1 MSSVEPAVKNSN
13 VSLAFADLELPEPV
27 RRGIEDAGFT
37 WCTPIQAET
46 LPTAITG
53 RDIAG
58 QAQTGTGK
66 TAAFLIAIY
75 SLLLTRPRRHEG
87 KASCP
92 RALIIAP
99 TRELA
104 MQIYEEGQLL
114 GKHTGLV
121 LHAVYGG
128 VDYVRQLD
136 RLAAGV
142 DVLVGTPGRLI
153 DYFKQKVFTLK
164 DTEVLVVDEADR
176 MFDMGFVDDLRYLV
190 TKMPP
195 ATERVSFMYS
205 ATLSYRV
212 LELAYEY
219 MHDVHRVA
227 IDEEQVTAER
237 VEQLVYHVGVEEKL
251 PVMLNILAAEKPTRA
266 LVFVNTRRGVHFVA
280 ERLERFGY
288 AVGVL
293 VGDVDQKRRIRT
305 LREFKDGTID
315 ILVATDVASRG
326 LHIEA
331 VSHVFNYD
339 LPQDPED
346 YVHRIG
352 RTARAGASGKA
363 FSLACEHHVYSLEA
377 IEEFVG
383 LSLPHAFPE
392 AEMTRMPRPPARVP
406 RENAPASSDEA
417 RTATGGKSPHGD
429 SQGGEK
435 SPRKKRSRSRRKGS
449 VERADPAAADHA
461 AASPAAGSKIS
472 DGERSRDD
480 TSASSDESASGP
492 ASPKRKRRRRRRRR
506 GPGQDG
512 EAGEAGASGDAGQAE
527 HAEPA
532 PDGTSG
538 DPS

>member
-1 MSSVEPAVKNSN
+1 MSSVEPAVKNSQIT
-13 VSLAFADLELPEPV
+13 LAFSELDLPEPV

-37 WCTPIQAET
+37 WCTPIQSET
-46 LPTAITG
+46 PPTAITG

-66 TAAFLIAIY
+66 TAAFLIAAFT
-75 SLLLTRPRRHEG
+75 LLLQKPRRYEG
-87 KASCP
+87 KGSCP

-104 MQIYEEGQLL
+104 MQIHEEAVLL

-128 VDYVRQLD
+128 VDYIRQLD

-142 DVLVGTPGRLI
+142 DVLIGTPGRLI
-153 DYFKQKVFTLK
+153 DYFKQKIFTLR
-164 DTEVLVVDEADR
+164 DTEVLIVDEADR

-195 ATERVSFMYS
+195 STERVSFMYS

-251 PVMLNILAAEKPTRA
+251 PVMLNILTREDPMRA

-280 ERLERFGY
+280 ERLERHGY

-293 VGDVDQKRRIRT
+293 VGDVDQKKRIRT
-305 LREFKDGTID
+305 LRDFKEGNIR

-326 LHIEA
+326 LHIES

-383 LSLPHAFPE
+383 ISLPYAFPE
-392 AEMTRMPRPPARVP
+392 AELVRMPRPPARPP
-406 RENAPASSDEA
+406 REHAPVEAADSSKPAHADDKDDA
-417 RTATGGKSPHGD
+417 D
-429 SQGGEK
+429 S
-435 SPRKKRSRSRRKGS
+435 SPRKRRSRSRRKAS
-449 VERADPAAADHA
+449 VERKETASTHSE
-461 AASPAAGSKIS
+461 AASPPAEASHEASHEGGDAA
-472 DGERSRDD
+472 
-480 TSASSDESASGP
+480 
-492 ASPKRKRRRRRRRR
+492 PKKKRRRRRRRR
-506 GPGQDG
+506 GA
-512 EAGEAGASGDAGQAE
+512 AGEGSPEA
-527 HAEPA
+527 
-532 PDGTSG
+532 T
-538 DPS
+538 

>member
-1 MSSVEPAVKNSN
+1 MSSVQPAVGS
-13 VSLAFADLELPEPV
+13 SGITLAFADLDLPEPV
-27 RRGIEDAGFT
+27 RRGVEDAGFVT
-37 WCTPIQAET
+37 CTPIQAET

-66 TAAFLIAIY
+66 TAAFLIAAF
-75 SLLLTRPRRHEG
+75 SLLLSRPRRHQG
-87 KASCP
+87 KGSCP
-92 RALIIAP
+92 RVLIIAP

-104 MQIYEEGQLL
+104 MQIFDEAKLL
-114 GKHTGLV
+114 GKHTGLA

-128 VDYVRQLD
+128 VDYNKQLD
-136 RLAAGV
+136 RLAEGV
-142 DVLVGTPGRLI
+142 DVLIGTPGRLI
-153 DYFKQKVFTLK
+153 DYFKQRVFSLK
-164 DTEVLVVDEADR
+164 DTEVLIVDEADR

-195 ATERVSFMYS
+195 ATERVSFLYS

-251 PVMLNILAAEKPTRA
+251 PVLLNLLRTEQPTRA

-280 ERLERFGY
+280 ERLERHGHR
-288 AVGVL
+288 VGVL
-293 VGDVDQKRRIRT
+293 VGDVDQKKRIRT
-305 LREFKDGTID
+305 LRDFKEGGIT

-331 VSHVFNYD
+331 VTHVFNYD

-377 IEEFVG
+377 IEEFIGRSV
-383 LSLPHAFPE
+383 PHTMPGADLVK
-392 AEMTRMPRPPARVP
+392 MPRPAPRPPKVEAAPQPQDDEAAGTSGDGADKPARK
-406 RENAPASSDEA
+406 R
-417 RTATGGKSPHGD
+417 R
-429 SQGGEK
+429 
-435 SPRKKRSRSRRKGS
+435 RRSRSGDG
-449 VERADPAAADHA
+449 ADRGD
-461 AASPAAGSKIS
+461 AASPAAEAVATVEAVAAVAEQPPEAGEGSS
-472 DGERSRDD
+472 PGSGEG
-480 TSASSDESASGP
+480 AP
-492 ASPKRKRRRRRRRR
+492 RKRRRRRRRR
-506 GPGQDG
+506 SGGASASTTT
-512 EAGEAGASGDAGQAE
+512 EAAAGE
-527 HAEPA
+527 PA
-532 PDGTSG
+532 
-538 DPS
+538 

>member
-1 MSSVEPAVKNSN
+1 MSSVEPAVKNSGLT
-13 VSLAFADLELPEPV
+13 LAFADLDLPEPV
-27 RRGIEDAGFT
+27 RRGIDDAGFVH
-37 WCTPIQAET
+37 CTPIQAET
-46 LPTAITG
+46 LPMAITG

-66 TAAFLIAIY
+66 TAAFLIAAFT
-75 SLLLTRPRRHEG
+75 LLLTRPRRHDG
-87 KASCP
+87 KGSCP

-104 MQIYEEGQLL
+104 MQIYEEAKLL

-128 VDYVRQLD
+128 VDYTKQLD
-136 RLAAGV
+136 RLAEGV
-142 DVLVGTPGRLI
+142 DVLIGTPGRLI
-153 DYFKQKVFTLK
+153 DYFKQRVFTLR
-164 DTEVLVVDEADR
+164 DGEVLIVDEADR
-176 MFDMGFVDDLRYLV
+176 MFDMGFIDDLRYLV
-190 TKMPP
+190 GKMPP

-212 LELAYEY
+212 LELAYEH
-219 MHDVHRVA
+219 MRDVHRVA

-251 PVMLNILAAEKPTRA
+251 PVLLNLLRREEPQRA

-280 ERLERFGY
+280 ERLERHGH

-293 VGDVDQKRRIRT
+293 VGDVDQKKRIRT
-305 LREFKDGTID
+305 LREFKEGRIQ

-377 IEEFVG
+377 IEEFIGMPV
-383 LSLPHAFPE
+383 PHAMPE
-392 AEMTRMPRPPARVP
+392 SELVRMPRPQPRAPRPEPAR
-406 RENAPASSDEA
+406 EEDTEAADGSGDGSS
-417 RTATGGKSPHGD
+417 
-429 SQGGEK
+429 
-435 SPRKKRSRSRRKGS
+435 KKRRRRSRSKRGGS
-449 VERADPAAADHA
+449 VERAEGAPAAEGV
-461 AASPAAGSKIS
+461 ASDVEATGDAAGTEEQAAEA
-472 DGERSRDD
+472 GE
-480 TSASSDESASGP
+480 AG
-492 ASPKRKRRRRRRRR
+492 PKRKRRRRRRRR
-506 GPGQDG
+506 GNDEVPTA
-512 EAGEAGASGDAGQAE
+512 AGESAVV
-527 HAEPA
+527 EP
-532 PDGTSG
+532 G
-538 DPS
+538 

>member
-1 MSSVEPAVKNSN
+1 MSSAEPATPIAREP
-13 VSLAFADLELPEPV
+13 LAFADLDLPDSV

-37 WCTPIQAET
+37 FCTPIQAET

-66 TAAFLIAIY
+66 TAAFLIAAFT
-75 SLLLTRPRRHEG
+75 LLLSRPRRHQG
-87 KASCP
+87 KGSCP
-92 RALIIAP
+92 RVLIIAP

-104 MQIYEEGQLL
+104 MQIFEEAKLL

-128 VDYVRQLD
+128 VDYIKQLD
-136 RLAAGV
+136 RLAEGV
-142 DVLVGTPGRLI
+142 DVLIGTPGRLI
-153 DYFKQKVFTLK
+153 DYLKQRVFTLK
-164 DTEVLVVDEADR
+164 DSEILIVDEADR

-195 ATERVSFMYS
+195 ATERASFMYS

-237 VEQLVYHVGVEEKL
+237 VEQLVYHVGVDEKL
-251 PVMLNILAAEKPTRA
+251 PVMLNLLLREKPSRA

-280 ERLERFGY
+280 ERLERHGY

-305 LREFKDGTID
+305 LRDFKEGNIS

-352 RTARAGASGKA
+352 RTARAGASGIA
-363 FSLACEHHVYSLEA
+363 YSLACEHHVYSLEA
-377 IEEFVG
+377 IEEFIGMSV
-383 LSLPHAFPE
+383 PHTFPA
-392 AEMTRMPRPPARVP
+392 AELVRMPRPQPRPARVEP
-406 RENAPASSDEA
+406 VPVEADRAAEEAPAAGEAGEGDGAPGRRKRRSRSKRKGSIERTDAGAAAPASGAQAES
-417 RTATGGKSPHGD
+417 SP
-429 SQGGEK
+429 
-435 SPRKKRSRSRRKGS
+435 P
-449 VERADPAAADHA
+449 PAQEAAD
-461 AASPAAGSKIS
+461 AAGP
-472 DGERSRDD
+472 R
-480 TSASSDESASGP
+480 
-492 ASPKRKRRRRRRRR
+492 RKRRRRRRRR
-506 GPGQDG
+506 
-512 EAGEAGASGDAGQAE
+512 SGDAA
-527 HAEPA
+527 A
-532 PDGTSG
+532 PSG
-538 DPS
+538 DGNATAGEPG

>member
-1 MSSVEPAVKNSN
+1 MSSVVEPAVKNSGTP
-13 VSLAFADLELPEPV
+13 LAFADLDLPDPV
-27 RRGIEDAGFT
+27 RRGIDDAGFT

-66 TAAFLIAIY
+66 TAAFLIAAFT
-75 SLLLTRPRRHEG
+75 LLLNKPRRHQG
-87 KASCP
+87 KESCP
-92 RALIIAP
+92 RVLIIAP

-104 MQIYEEGQLL
+104 MQIFEEGKLL
-114 GKHTGLV
+114 GKHTGLSM
-121 LHAVYGG
+121 HAVYGG
-128 VDYVRQLD
+128 VDYIKQLD
-136 RLAAGV
+136 RLAEGV
-142 DVLVGTPGRLI
+142 DILIGTPGRLI
-153 DYFKQKVFTLK
+153 DYFRQHVFTLK
-164 DTEVLVVDEADR
+164 DTEVLIVDEADR

-251 PVMLNILAAEKPTRA
+251 PVLLNVLLREKPTRA

-280 ERLERFGY
+280 ERLERHGY
-288 AVGVL
+288 RVGVL
-293 VGDVDQKRRIRT
+293 VGDVDQKKRIRT
-305 LREFKDGTID
+305 LREFKEGGIN

-377 IEEFVG
+377 IEEFIGRPV
-383 LSLPHAFPE
+383 PHAFPE
-392 AEMTRMPRPPARVP
+392 ADLVKMPRPLPRTARVETAEP
-406 RENAPASSDEA
+406 GHDAAARGDTAAAEA
-417 RTATGGKSPHGD
+417 ERLKRRSSPH
-429 SQGGEK
+429 
-435 SPRKKRSRSRRKGS
+435 RNGS
-449 VERADPAAADHA
+449 VERVEHPAEAAPVAAAVEGEAGPEGHEPAADAGA
-461 AASPAAGSKIS
+461 A
-472 DGERSRDD
+472 
-480 TSASSDESASGP
+480 
-492 ASPKRKRRRRRRRR
+492 PKRKRRRRRRRR
-506 GPGQDG
+506 GGPDAAPADP
-512 EAGEAGASGDAGQAE
+512 AGE
-527 HAEPA
+527 
-532 PDGTSG
+532 PD
-538 DPS
+538 

>member
-1 MSSVEPAVKNSN
+1 MSSVEPAVPNSRN
-13 VSLAFADLELPEPV
+13 SLAFADLDLPEAV
-27 RRGIEDAGFT
+27 RRGIDDAGFT
-37 WCTPIQAET
+37 LCTPIQAET

-66 TAAFLIAIY
+66 TAAFLIAAFT
-75 SLLLTRPRRHEG
+75 LLLNKPRRHQG
-87 KASCP
+87 HDSCP
-92 RALIIAP
+92 RVLIIAP

-104 MQIYEEGQLL
+104 MQIFEEGKLL
-114 GKHTGLV
+114 GKHTGLTM
-121 LHAVYGG
+121 HAVYGG
-128 VDYVRQLD
+128 VDYIKQLD
-136 RLAAGV
+136 RLAEGV
-142 DVLVGTPGRLI
+142 DILIGTPGRLI
-153 DYFKQKVFTLK
+153 DYFKQKVFTLR
-164 DTEVLVVDEADR
+164 DSEVLIVDEADR

-251 PVMLNILAAEKPTRA
+251 PVLLNVLLREKPTRA

-280 ERLERFGY
+280 ERLERHGY
-288 AVGVL
+288 AVGAL
-293 VGDVDQKRRIRT
+293 VGDVDQKKRIRT
-305 LREFKDGTID
+305 LREFKEGKIS

-377 IEEFVG
+377 IEEFIG
-383 LSLPHAFPE
+383 LRVPHAFPE
-392 AEMTRMPRPPARVP
+392 AELVKMPRPGPRPVRAEVADKDADGPPAQR
-406 RENAPASSDEA
+406 R
-417 RTATGGKSPHGD
+417 
-429 SQGGEK
+429 GEVAEVAVD
-435 SPRKKRSRSRRKGS
+435 G
-449 VERADPAAADHA
+449 AAV
-461 AASPAAGSKIS
+461 AAG
-472 DGERSRDD
+472 DGD
-480 TSASSDESASGP
+480 AA
-492 ASPKRKRRRRRRRR
+492 PKRKRRRRRRRR
-506 GPGQDG
+506 G
-512 EAGEAGASGDAGQAE
+512 AAGAEVEASDAPG
-527 HAEPA
+527 EP
-532 PDGTSG
+532 G
-538 DPS
+538 

>member
-1 MSSVEPAVKNSN
+1 MSPVEPAVKNSGLT
-13 VSLAFADLELPEPV
+13 LAFADLDLPEPV
-27 RRGIEDAGFT
+27 RRGIDDAGFLH
-37 WCTPIQAET
+37 CTPIQAET

-66 TAAFLIAIY
+66 TAAFLIAAFT
-75 SLLLTRPRRHEG
+75 LLLTRPRRHDG
-87 KASCP
+87 KGSCP

-104 MQIYEEGQLL
+104 MQIHEEAKLL
-114 GKHTGLV
+114 GKHTGLE

-128 VDYVRQLD
+128 VDYTKQLD
-136 RLAAGV
+136 RLAQGV
-142 DVLVGTPGRLI
+142 DVLIGTPGRLI
-153 DYFKQKVFTLK
+153 DYFRQRVFTLK
-164 DTEVLVVDEADR
+164 DCEVLIVDEADR
-176 MFDMGFVDDLRYLV
+176 MFDMGFIDDLRYLV
-190 TKMPP
+190 GKMPP

-212 LELAYEY
+212 LELAYEH
-219 MHDVHRVA
+219 MRDVHRVA

-251 PVMLNILAAEKPTRA
+251 PVLLNVLRREEPQRA

-280 ERLERFGY
+280 ERLERHGH

-293 VGDVDQKRRIRT
+293 VGDVDQKKRIRT
-305 LREFKDGTID
+305 LREFKEGRIQ

-377 IEEFVG
+377 IEEFIGMPV
-383 LSLPHAFPE
+383 PHAMPE
-392 AEMTRMPRPPARVP
+392 SELVRMPRPQPRVP
-406 RENAPASSDEA
+406 RPEPPHEEETDAASDSGE
-417 RTATGGKSPHGD
+417 SPV
-429 SQGGEK
+429 
-435 SPRKKRSRSRRKGS
+435 KKRRRRSRSKRGGS
-449 VERADPAAADHA
+449 IERAEGATADAAVTSDEDATGDADSTAPAAE
-461 AASPAAGSKIS
+461 AG
-472 DGERSRDD
+472 DAG
-480 TSASSDESASGP
+480 
-492 ASPKRKRRRRRRRR
+492 PKRKRRRRRRRR
-506 GPGQDG
+506 ADG
-512 EAGEAGASGDAGQAE
+512 DAATAAGESASV
-527 HAEPA
+527 EPA
-532 PDGTSG
+532 GEPG
-538 DPS
+538 

>member
-1 MSSVEPAVKNSN
+1 MSSVEPAVKNTG
-13 VSLAFADLELPEPV
+13 VTLAFADLDLPEPV
-27 RRGIEDAGFT
+27 RRGIDDAGFVS
-37 WCTPIQAET
+37 CTPIQSET

-66 TAAFLIAIY
+66 TAAFLIAAFT
-75 SLLLTRPRRHEG
+75 LLLNKPRRHEG
-87 KASCP
+87 KGSCP

-104 MQIYEEGQLL
+104 MQIFDEGKLL

-128 VDYVRQLD
+128 VDYIKQLD
-136 RLAAGV
+136 RLAEGV
-142 DVLVGTPGRLI
+142 DILIGTPGRLI
-153 DYFKQKVFTLK
+153 DYFRQRVFTLK
-164 DTEVLVVDEADR
+164 DTEVLIVDEADR

-195 ATERVSFMYS
+195 STERVSFMYS

-251 PVMLNILAAEKPTRA
+251 PVLLNLLKREESSRA

-280 ERLERFGY
+280 ERLERHGH
-288 AVGVL
+288 AAGVL
-293 VGDVDQKRRIRT
+293 VGDVDQKKRIRT
-305 LREFKDGTID
+305 LRDFKEGRIQ

-377 IEEFVG
+377 IEEFIGMPV
-383 LSLPHAFPE
+383 PHAMPE
-392 AEMTRMPRPPARVP
+392 GELVKMPRPQPRTTKLPAETRTGD
-406 RENAPASSDEA
+406 ASDFASDDDATEKKKRRRSRA
-417 RTATGGKSPHGD
+417 KRSGTIERAEGTHASAAEGDGGEPVAADAGESATGMA
-429 SQGGEK
+429 E
-435 SPRKKRSRSRRKGS
+435 
-449 VERADPAAADHA
+449 
-461 AASPAAGSKIS
+461 
-472 DGERSRDD
+472 DG
-480 TSASSDESASGP
+480 TV
-492 ASPKRKRRRRRRRR
+492 KRKRRRRRRRR
-506 GPGQDG
+506 PGATP
-512 EAGEAGASGDAGQAE
+512 EA
-527 HAEPA
+527 AEPA
-532 PDGTSG
+532 GEPG
-538 DPS
+538 

>member
-1 MSSVEPAVKNSN
+1 MSSAEPATTISRNQ
-13 VSLAFADLELPEPV
+13 LAFADLDLPEPV
-27 RRGIEDAGFT
+27 RRGIDDAGFT

-66 TAAFLIAIY
+66 TAAFLIAAFT
-75 SLLLTRPRRHEG
+75 LLLGNPRRHQG
-87 KASCP
+87 KGSCP
-92 RALIIAP
+92 RVLIIAP

-104 MQIYEEGQLL
+104 MQIFEEGKLL
-114 GKHTGLV
+114 GKHTGLA

-128 VDYVRQLD
+128 VDYVKQLD

-142 DVLVGTPGRLI
+142 DILIGTPGRLI
-153 DYFKQKVFTLK
+153 DYFKQKVFTLR
-164 DTEVLVVDEADR
+164 DTEILIVDEADR
-176 MFDMGFVDDLRYLV
+176 MFDMGFIDDLRYLV

-251 PVMLNILAAEKPTRA
+251 PVMLNVLLREQPTRA
-266 LVFVNTRRGVHFVA
+266 LVFLNTRRGVHFVA
-280 ERLERFGY
+280 ERLERHGY
-288 AVGVL
+288 HVGVL
-293 VGDVDQKRRIRT
+293 VGDVDQKKRIRT
-305 LREFKDGTID
+305 LRDFKDGGIN

-363 FSLACEHHVYSLEA
+363 YSLACEHHVYSLEA
-377 IEEFVG
+377 IEEFIGMPV
-383 LSLPHAFPE
+383 PHAFPGPDLV
-392 AEMTRMPRPPARVP
+392 RMPRPAPRAPRIQPPQAEEAPTGTDDGAEAAR
-406 RENAPASSDEA
+406 
-417 RTATGGKSPHGD
+417 
-429 SQGGEK
+429 
-435 SPRKKRSRSRRKGS
+435 RKRRSRSRRKPS
-449 VERADPAAADHA
+449 VERVESSAPAAAENSAPAGDA
-461 AASPAAGSKIS
+461 APAATEG
-472 DGERSRDD
+472 G
-480 TSASSDESASGP
+480 GP
-492 ASPKRKRRRRRRRR
+492 RRKRRRRRRRR
-506 GPGQDG
+506 GDAASSELAPG
-512 EAGEAGASGDAGQAE
+512 
-527 HAEPA
+527 
-532 PDGTSG
+532 
-538 DPS
+538 

>member
-1 MSSVEPAVKNSN
+1 MSSVEPAVRNTG
-13 VSLAFADLELPEPV
+13 VTLAFADLDLPEPV

-37 WCTPIQAET
+37 TCTPIQSET

-66 TAAFLIAIY
+66 TAAFLIAAFT
-75 SLLLTRPRRHEG
+75 LLLGKPRRHEG
-87 KASCP
+87 KGSCP

-104 MQIYEEGQLL
+104 MQIFEEGKLL

-128 VDYVRQLD
+128 VDYIKQLD
-136 RLAAGV
+136 RLAEGV
-142 DVLVGTPGRLI
+142 DVLIGTPGRLI
-153 DYFKQKVFTLK
+153 DYFKQRVFTLK
-164 DTEVLVVDEADR
+164 DTEVLIVDEADR

-251 PVMLNILAAEKPTRA
+251 PVLLNLLRREQPSRA

-280 ERLERFGY
+280 ERLERHGHH
-288 AVGVL
+288 VGVL
-293 VGDVDQKRRIRT
+293 VGDVDQKKRIRT
-305 LREFKDGTID
+305 LRDFKEGRIQ

-377 IEEFVG
+377 IEEFISMAV
-383 LSLPHAFPE
+383 PHAMPE
-392 AEMTRMPRPPARVP
+392 AELVKMPRPQPRAPRPEPAP
-406 RENAPASSDEA
+406 EETGEPA
-417 RTATGGKSPHGD
+417 GD
-429 SQGGEK
+429 DASAGRRG
-435 SPRKKRSRSRRKGS
+435 RRSRSTRSGS
-449 VERADPAAADHA
+449 VDRVEAVHA
-461 AASPAAGSKIS
+461 AATDAESPDSETDDAAETGEAAGE
-472 DGERSRDD
+472 G
-480 TSASSDESASGP
+480 A
-492 ASPKRKRRRRRRRR
+492 PKKKRRRRRRRR
-506 GPGQDG
+506 P
-512 EAGEAGASGDAGQAE
+512 AGAAAAS
-527 HAEPA
+527 AEPA
-532 PDGTSG
+532 GEPG
-538 DPS
+538 

>member
-1 MSSVEPAVKNSN
+1 MSSVEPAVKNSS
-13 VSLAFADLELPEPV
+13 VTLAFSELELPDPV

-37 WCTPIQAET
+37 WCTPIQSET

-66 TAAFLIAIY
+66 TAAFLIAVFT
-75 SLLLTRPRRHEG
+75 LLLNKPRRHEG
-87 KASCP
+87 KGSCP

-104 MQIYEEGQLL
+104 MQIYEEGLLL

-128 VDYVRQLD
+128 VDYIRQLD

-142 DVLVGTPGRLI
+142 DVLIGTPGRLI
-153 DYFKQKVFTLK
+153 DYFKQKVFTLR

-195 ATERVSFMYS
+195 STERVSFMYS

-237 VEQLVYHVGVEEKL
+237 VEQLVYHVGVDEKL
-251 PVMLNILAAEKPTRA
+251 PVMLNVLAQENPARA

-288 AVGVL
+288 PVGVL
-293 VGDVDQKRRIRT
+293 VGDVDQKKRIRT
-305 LREFKDGTID
+305 LREFKDGKIS

-331 VSHVFNYD
+331 VTHVFNYD

-383 LSLPHAFPE
+383 ISIPHAFPA
-392 AEMTRMPRPPARVP
+392 AELVRMPRPPARVV
-406 RENAPASSDEA
+406 REPVREDSDPQTPSASA
-417 RTATGGKSPHGD
+417 RTDENGA
-429 SQGGEK
+429 
-435 SPRKKRSRSRRKGS
+435 PRKRRSRSRRKGS
-449 VERADPAAADHA
+449 VERTEEGASHSAPA
-461 AASPAAGSKIS
+461 PAVVS
-472 DGERSRDD
+472 GEQPPEVGD
-480 TSASSDESASGP
+480 AP
-492 ASPKRKRRRRRRRR
+492 PKKKRRRRRRRR
-506 GPGQDG
+506 GSAEG
-512 EAGEAGASGDAGQAE
+512 EAAPGSEPGES
-527 HAEPA
+527 
-532 PDGTSG
+532 S
-538 DPS
+538 